1 MCYLKYSESLRWLL
15 CHRYRARSCTLLS
28 QFPHLWFSALTTAA
42 LGNLCDAYIH
52 NFYESAGERILK
64 IGPHLPKLLNIK
76 WLTYLVHSVLPSSTI
91 ETFFDRG
98 DIYLHLSC
106 RQLIKYQDD
115 ESDVCCVSSSWIYL
129 STSSTSSSSSS
140 SRHQQQCRWNDG
152 RLVLVSS
159 SKLITQEHNGLI
171 NDGRDNDMISP
182 RADNW
187 NQL

>member
-15 CHRYRARSCTLLS
+15 CHRYRVRSCTLLS

-91 ETFFDRG
+91 ETFFDRV
-98 DIYLHLSC
+98 ISTYIC
-106 RQLIKYQDD
+106 RAG
-115 ESDVCCVSSSWIYL
+115 
-129 STSSTSSSSSS
+129 SSSSTRMTNQMYVVSRLREYTCQPHQLRRHHRHR
-140 SRHQQQCRWNDG
+140 RHQQQCRWNDG